1 MQNTICKSIKT
12 EIFILELRSHCDSVN
27 PDTFPRKCLLEA
39 SVLSVPPSDYHLL
52 PTMLSPLSHNLA
64 LILIARSDFQIFNQS
79 LLSMFGLIFGG
90 KLESMAGTTGVTT
103 VMSLNCTISNFSGF
117 LISPLSKYFSTK
129 QITQIGVLLVSAG
142 MVLSTY
148 TKSYTRVTLGYG
160 VLTGKLP
167 SFFELFKYL
176 RSLAICG
183 FFFL

>member
-1 MQNTICKSIKT
+1 VISVHHVILFKTYVIYVISAELPCSSLTVTMNTKA
-12 EIFILELRSHCDSVN
+12 EL
-27 PDTFPRKCLLEA
+27 PDGGWGWAVVAGTA
-39 SVLSVPPSDYHLL
+39 II
-52 PTMLSPLSHNLA
+52 N
-64 LILIARSDFQIFNQS
+64 IFNQS

-183 FFFL
+183 FFFSLKLCRNSPQNVLMCLEVS